1 MMDKRAVAA
10 AVMSCCVLLSCG
22 CSAKKK
28 SNKAEKAD
36 RPVTWSVEQRS
47 LDEITPLKGEENV
60 FITRDEDGGA
70 VRLIQGVLGKE
81 AIKDEKSALDFIASL
96 SREMGFNDVY
106 SEMRFGGT
114 TDYSD
119 RVDYRFDQYFEDMEI
134 IGSYIELTV
143 DKSDG
148 YKPII
153 ISSTYSDTWEFSIKP
168 KVSSAA
174 AVMCAADNYKVS
186 KETAPK
192 LAIYSGPILTWIV
205 PVVDDKIAEVYINA
219 ENGNT
224 FHREL
229 KVSQ

>member
-1 MMDKRAVAA
+1 MDKRAVAA

-28 SNKAEKAD
+28 TNKAEKAD
-36 RPVTWSVEQRS
+36 RPVTWTVEQIS
-47 LDEITPLKGEENV
+47 LDEITPLDGEENA
-60 FITRDEDGGA
+60 FITRDDSGT
-70 VRLIQGVLGKE
+70 VRLIQGILGE
-81 AIKDEKSALDFIASL
+81 EPIKDEKAALDFIASL
-96 SREMGFNDVY
+96 SQEMGYNDVY

-114 TDYSD
+114 TDYGD
-119 RVDYRFDQYFEDMEI
+119 RLDYRFDQYFGDMDI

-153 ISSTYSDTWEFSIKP
+153 ISSTYSDTWEFSTVP
-168 KVSSAA
+168 KVDPAA
-174 AVMCAADNYKVS
+174 AVRCAADNYKVA
-186 KETAPK
+186 KDAVPK
-192 LAIYSGPILTWIV
+192 LAIYSGPVLTWIV
-205 PVVDDKIAEVYINA
+205 PVIDDKIGEVYINA

-224 FHREL
+224 FHREM